1 MMRGHPG
8 QDTYPMKAGSGKTGY
23 KEKWAFGPSFLLGS
37 RLHCDPINARIF
49 LQVSTGQAAPRG
61 IEIYEPPI

>member
-49 LQVSTGQAAPRG
+49 L
-61 IEIYEPPI
+61 